1 MKSDFITSLYASL
14 ILSIFVNMKIKKM
27 NKKTEIASG
36 VITLAIGS
44 LMPNPIAAA
53 AIDKIVYPILA
64 DFMDRMLS
72 KSQKN
77 RIEKVLEDA
86 IKKIASRL
94 EKNDIPSGEG
104 EYWTEGSIKVSD
116 AKAILEGVLLK
127 VRDEYEEKKLPY
139 YSNLIAQMA
148 FDHSW
153 SYQRLNAMI
162 RMFEQLSYR
171 QLQLMALA
179 LRKGEIETPQ
189 WDVKFKRTPES
200 YVYYDLFCEV
210 VNLSNL
216 ALFHQPG
223 TSLKMG
229 LGDKHALSPIGKSM
243 AELME
248 LSSMPQEE
256 LDDLDNMIN
265 LLNDKILKM

>member
-1 MKSDFITSLYASL
+1 MGKGTEIISGLASL
-14 ILSIFVNMKIKKM
+14 VLTSAIGDPTSAVIADKTLQPLLSAMIEDLKKRILSVR
-27 NKKTEIASG
+27 E
-36 VITLAIGS
+36 
-44 LMPNPIAAA
+44 
-53 AIDKIVYPILA
+53 D
-64 DFMDRMLS
+64 
-72 KSQKN
+72 N
-77 RIEKVLEDA
+77 RICVVLKDA
-86 IKKIASRL
+86 INKINLRL
-94 EKNDIPSGEG
+94 ENGDIPRQDESFWIENRV
-104 EYWTEGSIKVSD
+104 ESSD

-127 VRDEYEEKKLPY
+127 ARDEYEEKKLPY
-139 YSNLIAQMA
+139 YSNLIAQMV

-153 SYQRLNAMI
+153 NYQRLNAMI

-179 LRKGEIETPQ
+179 LKKGEIETPQ

-200 YVYYDLFCEV
+200 YAYYDLFCEV

-229 LGDKHALSPIGKSM
+229 LSDKHALSPIGKSM